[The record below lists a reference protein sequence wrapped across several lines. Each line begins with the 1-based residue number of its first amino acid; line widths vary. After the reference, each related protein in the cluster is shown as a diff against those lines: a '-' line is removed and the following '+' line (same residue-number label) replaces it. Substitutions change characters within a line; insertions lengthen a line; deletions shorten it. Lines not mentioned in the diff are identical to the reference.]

1 MVQRVFGRANGIEI
15 TFEHQEGDWWCAT
28 VPSNLEG
35 EYIVDVYAEDEA
47 GNVAY
52 KCKMLFAICGHE
64 LQAYVLDSGYRAEL
78 KEGGYN
84 VGCRICG
91 G

>member
-1 MVQRVFGRANGIEI
+1 MVRRVFGKANGAKII
-15 TFEHQEGDWWCAT
+15 FEHQEGDWWCVT
-28 VPSNLEG
+28 VPSNLQG

-64 LQAYVLDSGYRAEL
+64 LQAYVLKTGYRAEM
-78 KEGGYN
+78 KEGGYSIE
-84 VGCRICG
+84 CRICG

>member
-15 TFEHQEGDWWCAT
+15 TFEYREGDWWCAT

-47 GNVAY
+47 GNVAH

-64 LQAYVLDSGYRAEL
+64 LRAYVLNSGYRAEM
-78 KEGGYN
+78 KEGG
-84 VGCRICG
+84 IQH
-91 G
+91 

>member
-1 MVQRVFGRANGIEI
+1 MVRRVFGRVNGFEVS
-15 TFEHQEGDWWCAT
+15 FEHQGGDWWNVT

-35 EYIVDVYAEDEA
+35 EYIVDIYAEDEA
-47 GNVAY
+47 GNIAR

-64 LQAYVLDSGYRAEL
+64 LRAYVLDSGYRAQL